1 MAINEGEWPV
11 DPATE
16 TGLFRTEL
24 GDVVGTPHSPSDGM
38 ADFEFIGDNGIA
50 ALILAYPSSR
60 DTAMS
65 KAMTSMANQMIAAAQ
80 DIQVDDIRIRTVE
93 RANLMLQ
100 MAMSLAGNAIIA
112 DASIAFNIVPLYTSS
127 SAGFRV
133 PQGTSRPSGLSGF

>member
-1 MAINEGEWPV
+1 MANEGAWPV

-24 GDVVGTPHSPSDGM
+24 GDVVGTPHDPSDGL
-38 ADFEFIGDNGIA
+38 ADFEFIGDSGIA

-60 DTAMS
+60 DTALS

-100 MAMSLAGNAIIA
+100 MAMSLAANATTA
-112 DASIAFNIVPLYTSS
+112 EASTAFGVVPLYTSS
-127 SAGFRV
+127 SVGFRT
-133 PQGTSRPSGLSGF
+133 PQGTPRASGLSGF